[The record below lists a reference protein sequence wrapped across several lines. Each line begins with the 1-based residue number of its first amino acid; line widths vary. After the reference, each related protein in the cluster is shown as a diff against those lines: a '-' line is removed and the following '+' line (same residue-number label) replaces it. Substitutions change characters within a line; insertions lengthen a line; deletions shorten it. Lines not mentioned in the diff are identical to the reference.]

1 MAIRLRGKSK
11 FRQPFDI
18 LTAIL
23 FKIIQ
28 ALTFL
33 FVLAAIFMNPVA
45 KKGIIDPKAEYLIT
59 VSWPD
64 NDPNDIDTYVEDP
77 QGNILDFTNKEVGL
91 MHLDR
96 DDRGNLNDT
105 IVVDGKTI
113 RNPLNQEVTTIRG
126 IVPGE
131 YVVNVHYYATENN
144 KAVPVSI
151 TVDKINPALEVVYY
165 GTVTLQKKDD
175 EKTVVRF
182 TINSDG
188 TVGNINH
195 IPKDLVNKAFKHG

>member
-1 MAIRLRGKSK
+1 MAIRLRRKSK

-33 FVLAAIFMNPVA
+33 FVIAAIFMNPVA
-45 KKGIIDPKAEYLIT
+45 KTGIINPKADYLIT

-77 QGNILDFTNKEVGL
+77 AGDILNFTNKDVGL

-113 RNPLNQEVTTIRG
+113 HNPLNQEVTTIRG

-131 YVVNVHYYATENN
+131 YVVNINYYATQNN
-144 KAVPVSI
+144 KPVPVSI
-151 TVDKINPALEVVYY
+151 SVDKVNPVLEVVYY
-165 GTVTLQKKDD
+165 GTVTLQKKGD

-182 TINSDG
+182 TINHDG
-188 TVGNINH
+188 TVSNVNH
-195 IPKDLVNKAFKHG
+195 IPKSLVDKVFKNG

>member
-1 MAIRLRGKSK
+1 MDT
-11 FRQPFDI
+11 FY
-18 LTAIL
+18 TAIL

-45 KKGIIDPKAEYLIT
+45 KTGIINPKAEYMIT

-105 IVVDGKTI
+105 IVVEGKTI

-131 YVVNVHYYATENN
+131 YVVNVHYYATENK
-144 KAVPVSI
+144 KAVPVSV

-165 GTVTLQKKDD
+165 GTVTLEKKDD

-195 IPKDLVNKAFKHG
+195 IPKSLVNKAFKHG

>member
-1 MAIRLRGKSK
+1 MAIRLRNKSK

-45 KKGIIDPKAEYLIT
+45 KKGIINPKADYLIT

-105 IVVDGKTI
+105 IVVEGKTI

-131 YVVNVHYYATENN
+131 YVVNVHYYATENH
-144 KAVPVSI
+144 KAVPVSV

-195 IPKDLVNKAFKHG
+195 IPKSLVNKAFKHG

>member
-1 MAIRLRGKSK
+1 MAIRLRRKSK

-45 KKGIIDPKAEYLIT
+45 KTGIINPKAEYMIT

-105 IVVDGKTI
+105 IVVEGKTI

-144 KAVPVSI
+144 KAVPVSV

-165 GTVTLQKKDD
+165 GTVTLEKKDD

-195 IPKDLVNKAFKHG
+195 IPKSLVNKAFKHG

>member
-1 MAIRLRGKSK
+1 MAIRLRNKSK

-45 KKGIIDPKAEYLIT
+45 KTGIINPKAEYMIT

-105 IVVDGKTI
+105 IVVEGKTI

-131 YVVNVHYYATENN
+131 YVVNVHYYATENK
-144 KAVPVSI
+144 KAVPVSV

-165 GTVTLQKKDD
+165 GTVTLEKKDD

-195 IPKDLVNKAFKHG
+195 IPKSLVNKAFKHG

>member
-45 KKGIIDPKAEYLIT
+45 KTGIINPKAEYLIT

-64 NDPNDIDTYVEDP
+64 RDPNDIDTYVEDP
-77 QGNILDFTNKEVGL
+77 EGNILNFTNKDVGL

-105 IVVDGKTI
+105 IVVEGKKI
-113 RNPLNQEVTTIRG
+113 ENPLNQEVTTIRG

-131 YVVNVHYYATENN
+131 YVVNVDYYASQNN

-151 TVDKINPALEVVYY
+151 SVDKVNPRLEVVYY
-165 GTVTLQKKDD
+165 GTVTLEKKGD

-182 TINSDG
+182 TIDPSG
-188 TVGNINH
+188 TVTNVNH
-195 IPKDLVNKAFKHG
+195 IPKDLVDRVFKKS

>member
-18 LTAIL
+18 ITAIL

-64 NDPNDIDTYVEDP
+64 RDPNDIDTYVEDP

-105 IVVDGKTI
+105 IVVEGKTI
-113 RNPLNQEVTTIRG
+113 ENPLNQEVTTIRG

-144 KAVPVSI
+144 KPVPVSV
-151 TVDKINPALEVVYY
+151 TVDKVNPALEVVYY

-182 TINSDG
+182 TIDPDG
-188 TVGNINH
+188 KVSNINH
-195 IPKDLVNKAFKHG
+195 IPKSLVDKAFKRG

>member
-18 LTAIL
+18 ITAIL

-64 NDPNDIDTYVEDP
+64 RDPNDIDTYVEDP

-105 IVVDGKTI
+105 IVVEGKTI
-113 RNPLNQEVTTIRG
+113 ENPLNQEVTTIRG

-144 KAVPVSI
+144 KPVPVSV
-151 TVDKINPALEVVYY
+151 TVDKVNPALEVVYY

-182 TINSDG
+182 TIDTDG
-188 TVGNINH
+188 KVSNINH
-195 IPKDLVNKAFKHG
+195 IPKSLVDKAFKRG

>member
-33 FVLAAIFMNPVA
+33 FVIAAIFMNPVA
-45 KKGIIDPKAEYLIT
+45 KTGIINPKADYLIT

-77 QGNILDFTNKEVGL
+77 AGDILNFTNKDVGL

-113 RNPLNQEVTTIRG
+113 HNPLNQEVTTIRG

-131 YVVNVHYYATENN
+131 YVVNINYYATQNN
-144 KAVPVSI
+144 KPVPVSI
-151 TVDKINPALEVVYY
+151 SVDKVNPVLEVVYY
-165 GTVTLQKKDD
+165 GTVTLQKKGD

-182 TINSDG
+182 TINPDG
-188 TVGNINH
+188 TVSNVNH
-195 IPKDLVNKAFKHG
+195 IPKSLVDKVFKNG